1 MTHMMYLAARFAA
14 GRPAVL
20 CSVTGTALDCLPICA
35 VPSRA
40 LALASSAAASSAA
53 VLVPQRSSL
62 QAVQQV
68 KMHASVYHI
77 QPCVFCFTNTNVHA
91 MTVEH
96 SSTCPALS
104 HYSVSRDMA
113 GTYMCQVLQ
122 ITLEQTAASLGKT

>member
-1 MTHMMYLAARFAA
+1 MTHMIMYLAARFAA
-14 GRPAVL
+14 GRPVV
-20 CSVTGTALDCLPICA
+20 CSVTGTALDCLPICG

-68 KMHASVYHI
+68 KMHASVCRI
-77 QPCVFCFTNTNVHA
+77 QPCVFCFTNTNVHE
-91 MTVEH
+91 MTMEH

-104 HYSVSRDMA
+104 HYSVSCDMA
-113 GTYMCQVLQ
+113 GTHTCQVLQ
-122 ITLEQTAASLGKT
+122 ITFEQTAASLGKT